1 MEALMQPEP
10 IAPTHDTIL
19 VVDNPDNL
27 LPRVQPL
34 LESDGYRVVIPD
46 APFSTLTCALQ
57 ERPQVVLLLTT
68 ALQTE
73 SFLEVVYQLRT
84 TTDTAAVPIV
94 LVTRYAHEP
103 DFVELV
109 HAWGVTQVIAS
120 PFEPQTLRAV
130 IAAQLTPRQE

>member
-1 MEALMQPEP
+1 MQREP
-10 IAPTHDTIL
+10 LAPIRGTIL

-34 LESDGYRVVIPD
+34 LESDGCRVVIPD
-46 APFSTLTCALQ
+46 APGATLTCALQ

-84 TTDTAAVPIV
+84 TKDPHSAVWID
-94 LVTRYAHEP
+94 R
-103 DFVELV
+103 D
-109 HAWGVTQVIAS
+109 GVIW
-120 PFEPQTLRAV
+120 
-130 IAAQLTPRQE
+130 

>member
-1 MEALMQPEP
+1 MQREP
-10 IAPTHDTIL
+10 IAPTRGTIL
-19 VVDNPDNL
+19 VVDNPGNL

-34 LESDGYRVVIPD
+34 LESDGCCVVIPD
-46 APFSTLTCALQ
+46 APSATLTCALQ

-84 TTDTAAVPIV
+84 TKDTAAVPIV
-94 LVTRYAHEP
+94 LVTRYGHEP

-109 HAWGVTQVIAS
+109 HAWGVTEVIAS

>member
-1 MEALMQPEP
+1 MEAFMQPEP
-10 IAPTHDTIL
+10 IAPTRGTIL
-19 VVDNPDNL
+19 VLDNPDNL

-46 APFSTLTCALQ
+46 APFSTLMCALQ

-73 SFLEVVYQLRT
+73 WFLEVIYQLRT
-84 TTDTAAVPIV
+84 TKDTTAVPIV

-109 HAWGVTQVIAS
+109 HAWGVTEVIAS

-130 IAAQLTPRQE
+130 IAAQLRQRQE